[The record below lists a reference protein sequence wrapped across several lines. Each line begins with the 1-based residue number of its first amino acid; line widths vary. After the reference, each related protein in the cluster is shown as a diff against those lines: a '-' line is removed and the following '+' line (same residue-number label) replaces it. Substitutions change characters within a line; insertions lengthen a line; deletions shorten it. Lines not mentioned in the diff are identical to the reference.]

1 MNQMVVHV
9 VQWLMKE
16 SPERNWI
23 RFPHIARSRRD
34 KGFQA
39 YAYVQMNGYISNIL
53 PVPKYIRVGCMIRSG
68 LFVVRE

>member
-9 VQWLMKE
+9 VQWLMEE

-23 RFPHIARSRRD
+23 RFPHIAGSGRD
-34 KGFQA
+34 KRSFQ
-39 YAYVQMNGYISNIL
+39 AYVQMDGHISNTL
-53 PVPKYIRVGCMIRSG
+53 PIPKYISVRCMICSE

>member
-9 VQWLMKE
+9 VQWLMEE

-23 RFPHIARSRRD
+23 RFPHIARSGRG
-34 KGFQA
+34 KGSFQ
-39 YAYVQMNGYISNIL
+39 AYVQMNGHISNTL
-53 PVPKYIRVGCMIRSG
+53 PIPKYISVGCMICSE

>member
-9 VQWLMKE
+9 VQWLMEE

-23 RFPHIARSRRD
+23 RFPHIARSGRD
-34 KGFQA
+34 KGSFQA
-39 YAYVQMNGYISNIL
+39 YVLMNGHISNIF
-53 PVPKYIRVGCMIRSG
+53 PISKYINVGYMIYSE